1 MGRESS
7 DGKWLYFSKYMR
19 NSIWRTP
26 GSQSQNRTAFGK
38 GEVVGPPYKVKTDDW
53 TITADETVFLDPATR
68 NCYGTDALDLW
79 S

>member
-7 DGKWLYFSKYMR
+7 DGKWLYSSKYMR

-38 GEVVGPPYKVKTDDW
+38 GEVIGPPYKVKTDDW
-53 TITADETVFLDPATR
+53 ITADEIVFLDPTTR